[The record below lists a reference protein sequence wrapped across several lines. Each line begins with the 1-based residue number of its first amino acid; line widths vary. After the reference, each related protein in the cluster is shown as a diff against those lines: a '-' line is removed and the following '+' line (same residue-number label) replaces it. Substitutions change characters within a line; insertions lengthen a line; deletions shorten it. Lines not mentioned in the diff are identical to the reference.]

1 MSIQLEKT
9 FKEWMHLSLRNSL
22 GNFMRFAKEKN
33 YSIAQLNTLI
43 HLSQNQECNLSGLGE
58 VFGVTNAAVSQV
70 MEKLVQQGLVLR
82 TENPE
87 DRRHKI
93 LILTERGEKIAH
105 ESEQERLKW
114 LFQLMNILSEEEK
127 QLIESAMRLLINKAT
142 MVNEQKS

>member
-114 LFQLMNILSEEEK
+114 LFQLINILSEEEK

>member
-1 MSIQLEKT
+1 
-9 FKEWMHLSLRNSL
+9 
-22 GNFMRFAKEKN
+22 MRFAKEKN

-114 LFQLMNILSEEEK
+114 LFQLINILSEEEK

>member
-1 MSIQLEKT
+1 MSIQLENT

-22 GNFMRFAKEKN
+22 SNFMRFAKEKN

-114 LFQLMNILSEEEK
+114 LSQILLRERQPYPDRE
-127 QLIESAMRLLINKAT
+127 
-142 MVNEQKS
+142 NELNCL